1 MKLDYIDELI
11 HENNEIISKL
21 EEEKIIKSTFD
32 EFISSDS
39 IERERLLKQYNITGI
54 AYKLD
59 IISNYFYWKDLNNDF
74 KFDNSLK
81 NLTVEVRKIFDEL
94 ISSIDSVNKSIVDK
108 ITEYKEFTADLTS
121 IKEILKSIKEYKV
134 DNYDKISEVYAILAH
149 YKLKNDLLDDGKL
162 CLLLS
167 SISDYLFNLNNVNI
181 ETFEEKIEEEKPS
194 LQKTNDDIKNKV
206 IDIVNTLSDS
216 NSKYYLSGFSYG
228 EFNKEYLDD
237 VKDIIKE
244 GGYDSTNFILIVGIY
259 INEILNNSNNEF
271 YPELCKLIDM
281 YKKSVDRKNEIDS
294 KVRELSDKIE
304 SLDNIKSFY
313 IDNLK
318 SFLNDVKG
326 NTAFLI
332 NDEYYRITIKQL
344 SVYIQEIDKE
354 FISEKK
360 QRKPITTL
368 NNFVLFARNE
378 NNNPYFLLDLF
389 DEKRNLIDSRL
400 SSFDYSK
407 EYNDLLLDLFE
418 YGEPSYM
425 KSIDSKTS
433 TGSDRVVMHIFNTT
447 KKGEVDRK
455 NPTDMWRVRPTLSSH
470 IRFVERKIVIP
481 RNKKIYKQVVEIV
494 KKCLPHIKIDETK
507 DFTFIVNMG
516 TAVKKADVDL
526 YQESI
531 KRYDSNKL
539 DIMQIFYVN
548 DEYHTKRGAT
558 LKDEFHEDNE
568 YDPMLLEDYIR
579 KTIEILEYLE
589 ITNLN
594 YQFSPLLGGDRRELS
609 KFTY

>member
-1 MKLDYIDELI
+1 MNKLDYIDELI
-11 HENNEIISKL
+11 QENNEIISKL

-39 IERERLLKQYNITGI
+39 IERERLLKQYNIPGI

-59 IISNYFYWKDLNNDF
+59 IISNYFYWKNLNNNF
-74 KFDNSLK
+74 KFDNSIK
-81 NLTVEVRKIFDEL
+81 NFTVEVNKIFDEL
-94 ISSIDSVNKSIVDK
+94 INSIDSVNKSFVDK
-108 ITEYKEFTADLTS
+108 IETYKDFNSDLITIKQILEGIREYKS
-121 IKEILKSIKEYKV
+121 
-134 DNYDKISEVYAILAH
+134 DNYNKISEVYEILSK
-149 YKLKNDLLDDGKL
+149 YKSNNDILDDDKL

-244 GGYDSTNFILIVGIY
+244 GGYDSTNFIWIVGIY

-368 NNFVLFARNE
+368 NNFVLFAKNE
-378 NNNPYFLLDLF
+378 SGEPYFKHDLFDQKDNMIDNREFHNTEYIKEFSDLILDLF
-389 DEKRNLIDSRL
+389 K
-400 SSFDYSK
+400 
-407 EYNDLLLDLFE
+407 
-418 YGEPSYM
+418 YGKPSCTEFL
-425 KSIDSKTS
+425 DSKNS
-433 TGSDRVVMHIFNTT
+433 SNFDRIITHIFYTT
-447 KKGEVDRK
+447 KKGIVDRD
-455 NPTDMWRVRPTLSSH
+455 NPTDMWRFRPNYSSNA
-470 IRFVERKIVIP
+470 RFAERKIVIP
-481 RNKKIYKQVVEIV
+481 VETIIHSQVKEIV
-494 KKCLPHIKIDETK
+494 KKYLPHIEIDNNK
-507 DFTFIVNMG
+507 NFTFIVNIG
-516 TAVKKADVDL
+516 AAVKKSDGEL
-526 YQESI
+526 YKEAI
-531 KRYDSNKL
+531 KRYDVL
-539 DIMQIFYVN
+539 GIDIMKLFYVDGKYHSN
-548 DEYHTKRGAT
+548 EKGLLKTKLNNQEYQFLEQYVSES
-558 LKDEFHEDNE
+558 LK
-568 YDPMLLEDYIR
+568 LLKE
-579 KTIEILEYLE
+579 LEQ
-589 ITNLN
+589 INIDF
-594 YQFSPLLGGDRRELS
+594 QFSPLLGGDRHELS
-609 KFTY
+609 KYTY

>member
-1 MKLDYIDELI
+1 MNKLDYIDELI
-11 HENNEIISKL
+11 QENNEIISKL
-21 EEEKIIKSTFD
+21 EKETILKPTFD
-32 EFISSDS
+32 EFISLNSDV
-39 IERERLLKQYNITGI
+39 REGLLKKYNIPGI

-59 IISNYFYWKDLNNDF
+59 IISNYFYWKNLNNNF
-74 KFDNSLK
+74 KFDNSIK
-81 NLTVEVRKIFDEL
+81 NFTVEVNKIFDEL
-94 ISSIDSVNKSIVDK
+94 INSIDSVNKSFVDK
-108 ITEYKEFTADLTS
+108 SETYKDFNSDLITIKQILEGIREYKS
-121 IKEILKSIKEYKV
+121 
-134 DNYDKISEVYAILAH
+134 DNYNKISEVYEILSK
-149 YKLKNDLLDDGKL
+149 YKSNNDILDDDKL

-181 ETFEEKIEEEKPS
+181 ETFEDNNEEKNF
-194 LQKTNDDIKNKV
+194 LDKTNDDKKNKV
-206 IDIVNTLSDS
+206 IDIVNMLNDS
-216 NSKYYLSGFSYG
+216 NSKYYLHGFSYG
-228 EFNKEYLDD
+228 EFNKDFLE
-237 VKDIIKE
+237 DIKNIIE
-244 GGYDSTNFILIVGIY
+244 EEGYDSTNFICIIGIY
-259 INEILNNSNNEF
+259 INEILNNSNDEF

-594 YQFSPLLGGDRRELS
+594 YQFSPLLGGDRHELS
-609 KFTY
+609 KYTY